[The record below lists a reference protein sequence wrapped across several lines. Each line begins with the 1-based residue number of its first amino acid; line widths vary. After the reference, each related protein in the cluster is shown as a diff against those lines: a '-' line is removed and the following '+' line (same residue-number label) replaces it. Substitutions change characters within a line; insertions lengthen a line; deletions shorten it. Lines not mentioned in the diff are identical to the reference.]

1 MINYDYLK
9 EKMMNMNRILLK
21 NVNNNNSSIMRRL
34 LSVKVMGDESAF
46 KLVHKVNEYHYNII
60 FL

>member
-1 MINYDYLK
+1 MK
-9 EKMMNMNRILLK
+9 MNRMLLK
-21 NVNNNNSSIMRRL
+21 NVNNNNSSSIMRRL

-46 KLVHKVNEYHYNII
+46 KLVHKVNEYHDNII

>member
-1 MINYDYLK
+1 
-9 EKMMNMNRILLK
+9 MMKMNRILLK
-21 NVNNNNSSIMRRL
+21 NVNNNNNSSSIMRRL

-46 KLVHKVNEYHYNII
+46 KLVHKVNECHYNII